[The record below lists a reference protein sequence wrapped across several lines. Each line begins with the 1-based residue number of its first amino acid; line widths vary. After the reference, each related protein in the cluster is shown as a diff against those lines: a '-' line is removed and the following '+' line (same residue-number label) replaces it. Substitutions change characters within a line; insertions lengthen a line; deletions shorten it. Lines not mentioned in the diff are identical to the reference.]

1 MVHKFGD
8 CHWEIFS
15 EREKNRGT
23 DDFSGS
29 QFSEG
34 QRVWRDQSGETREKK
49 NKSHES

>member
-1 MVHKFGD
+1 MVVHKFGD
-8 CHWEIFS
+8 CHWKIFS

-34 QRVWRDQSGETREKK
+34 QRVWRGQRKVFF
-49 NKSHES
+49 